1 MLLNAHGSGID
12 FTSVVTIGRQTNYLS
27 AGNIE
32 ELGASGL
39 SRLHERWSE
48 VARAPFA
55 DQFLRAAL
63 GAQRVDSIDISD
75 YEGATIL
82 HDMNRPL
89 PRELYEQYDVVL
101 EAGSLEHI
109 FNLPVALRN
118 CMCLLKPG
126 GSLFLGVPANNLF
139 GHGFYQFSP
148 DLFFRVLGPS
158 NGFELN
164 QMVLAEAWSH
174 SVELGTRAKRY
185 QVTDP
190 EQAGKRALLVNKYP
204 TFLMVHATRTGT
216 VPESLT
222 AYQSDYSALWRQ
234 ATLSTPESQTAEQS
248 AQPTGKGLARRLAR
262 FILARLPHAPAMWL
276 RSLHERRNLHSLK
289 RRDLFRPFS
298 DF

>member
-1 MLLNAHGSGID
+1 MLLNAHRSGID
-12 FTSVVTIGRQTNYLS
+12 FSSVVTIGRQTNYLG

-32 ELGASGL
+32 ELEASGL
-39 SRLHERWSE
+39 SRFHERWSE

-55 DQFLRAAL
+55 DQFLRTL
-63 GAQRVDSIDISD
+63 GAQRVDSIDLSD

-82 HDMNRPL
+82 HDMNTPL
-89 PRELYEQYDVVL
+89 PRELHEQYDVVL

-118 CMCLLKPG
+118 CMCLLKRG

-164 QMVLAEAWSH
+164 RMVLAEAWSH

-190 EQAGKRALLVNKYP
+190 EQTGKRALLVNKYP
-204 TFLMVHATRTGT
+204 TFLMIHATKTGT

-234 ATLSTPESQTAEQS
+234 ASETQTAEQS
-248 AQPTGKGLARRLAR
+248 AQPTGRGLARRLAR
-262 FILARLPHAPAMWL
+262 FIHARLPHAPAMWL

-289 RRDLFRPFS
+289 RRDLFRPLSGF
-298 DF
+298 